1 MVYKRKKKATKITK
15 TPPKKTKSS
24 APKLVYKEGKWVVG
38 ATQIKKLRDKYDLSA
53 CPVSKLEFG
62 TGLEQPCLDHCHD
75 SGKVRGVLSGKV
87 NLFLGRIE
95 LYYRKLL
102 SKTGIP
108 LDIILENLVDYLRKS
123 EDQDVILHGAV
134 IEAERRFISRWKN
147 ETIYNKL
154 LDKGLTLLVL
164 SEYTKEQLVH
174 LYLQD
179 FIFDL
184 ESKY

>member
-1 MVYKRKKKATKITK
+1 MVYKRRKKKITK
-15 TPPKKTKSS
+15 TTKAKSP
-24 APKLVYKEGKWVVG
+24 APKLIYKEGKWVVG
-38 ATQIKKLRDKYDLSA
+38 ATQIKKLRDKYGLNA
-53 CPVSKLEFG
+53 CPVSKLAFG
-62 TGLEQPCLDHCHD
+62 VGLEQPCLDHCHD

-108 LDIILENLVDYLRKS
+108 LDVILENIVDYLRKS

-154 LDKGLTLLVL
+154 LDKGLTLLAL
-164 SEYTKEQLVH
+164 SEYTKDQLVY

-179 FIFDL
+179 FVFDL
-184 ESKY
+184 ESRY